1 MHASVHAGDQVL
13 TLTGKRIDACED
25 SRMLQQH
32 KQHRIEQ
39 HYH

>member
-1 MHASVHAGDQVL
+1 MSVFLARNR
-13 TLTGKRIDACED
+13 TGKHIVACED

-32 KQHRIEQ
+32 RQHRIEQ